1 LAANRDWRFQANLI
15 GHCFPHI
22 RRPLDL
28 PLDVFDACLADAK
41 LICPA
46 AFAARRA
53 DPRQRVLAR
62 LRESMSDVRPRGSM
76 LPPIWIE
83 D

>member
-1 LAANRDWRFQANLI
+1 VI

-28 PLDVFDACLADAK
+28 PLDVFDACLSDAR
-41 LICPA
+41 LICPMALA
-46 AFAARRA
+46 ASRS
-53 DPRQRVLAR
+53 DPRQRVLDR
-62 LRESMSDVRPRGSM
+62 LRRAKVDSRRDSP
-76 LPPIWIE
+76 LPPFWIE